1 MVDIMEIIGAEMPQL
16 ADMVDELK
24 DEITL
29 LKQIKTIF
37 NANTLLR
44 HPMYIVTTAVDIPAS
59 STLQQPTKIL
69 DTSIAGSYGAR
80 LASVS
85 IAVDSIFQA
94 NYYWKLVIDG
104 VTSPTQPFIPFDPT
118 VNTFDLIPA
127 GTFYLLKP
135 GAGIHLY
142 AYNATGTTN
151 DGHASIYV
159 SADLIDNQ
167 NEYNILQGLI

>member
-1 MVDIMEIIGAEMPQL
+1 MGIVGTEIPEM

-24 DEITL
+24 DEIEL
-29 LKQIKTIF
+29 LKQLKTIF
-37 NANTLLR
+37 NTNTMLR
-44 HPMYIVTTAVDIPAS
+44 HPMYLVTTAVDVPAS
-59 STLQQPTKIL
+59 STLQNPKAIL
-69 DTSIAGSYGAR
+69 DTAVAGSYGAR

-94 NYYWKLVIDG
+94 NYYWKLVVDG
-104 VTSPTQPFIPFDPT
+104 VTSPTQPFIPYDPT
-118 VNTFDLIPA
+118 VNTFDLIPS

-135 GAGIHLY
+135 GAGIHFY
-142 AYNATGTTN
+142 AYNATGTTS

>member
-1 MVDIMEIIGAEMPQL
+1 MGIIEAEMPQL

-29 LKQIKTIF
+29 LKQIKLIF
-37 NANTLLR
+37 NTNTLLR
-44 HPMYIVTTAVDIPAS
+44 HPMYLVTTAVDVSAL
-59 STLQQPTKIL
+59 STLQSPATLL
-69 DTSIAGSYGAR
+69 DTAVAGSYGAR

-85 IAVDSIFQA
+85 IAVDAVFQA
-94 NYYWKLVIDG
+94 NYYWKLVVDG

-118 VNTFDLIPA
+118 VNTFDLIPS

-135 GAGIHLY
+135 GAGIHFY
-142 AYNATGTTN
+142 AYNATGTTS

>member
-1 MVDIMEIIGAEMPQL
+1 MGIVGAEIPEM

-29 LKQIKTIF
+29 LKQIKLIF
-37 NANTLLR
+37 NTNTLLR
-44 HPMYIVTTAVDIPAS
+44 HPMYLVTTAVDVPAS
-59 STLQQPTKIL
+59 STLQNPATIL
-69 DTSIAGSYGAR
+69 NTSVAGSYGAR

-94 NYYWKLVIDG
+94 NYYWKLVVDG
-104 VTSPTQPFIPFDPT
+104 VTSPAQPFVPFDPT

-135 GAGIHLY
+135 GAGIHFY
-142 AYNATGTTN
+142 AYNETGTTS

>member
-1 MVDIMEIIGAEMPQL
+1 MGILEAEMPAL
-16 ADMVDELK
+16 ADLVDELK

-29 LKQIKTIF
+29 LKQLKTIF

-44 HPMYIVTTAVDIPAS
+44 HPMYIVTTAVDVPAS
-59 STLQQPTKIL
+59 STLQNPKTIL
-69 DTSIAGSYGAR
+69 DTAIAGSYGAR

-85 IAVDSIFQA
+85 IAVDAVFQA
-94 NYYWKLVIDG
+94 NYYWKLVVDG

-118 VNTFDLIPA
+118 VNTFDLIPS

-135 GAGIHLY
+135 GAGIHFY

>member
-1 MVDIMEIIGAEMPQL
+1 MGIVLSQTPEF

-29 LKQIKTIF
+29 LKQIKLIF
-37 NANTLLR
+37 NTNTLLR
-44 HPMYIVTTAVDIPAS
+44 HPMYLVTTAVDVPAG
-59 STLQQPTKIL
+59 STLQSPATIL
-69 DTSIAGSYGAR
+69 NTAVAGSYGAR

-85 IAVDSIFQA
+85 IAVDAIFQA
-94 NYYWKLVIDG
+94 NYYWKLVVDG

-118 VNTFDLIPA
+118 VNTFDLIPS

-135 GAGIHLY
+135 GAGVHFY
-142 AYNATGTTN
+142 AYNATGTTS

-167 NEYNILQGLI
+167 DEYNILQGLI

>member
-1 MVDIMEIIGAEMPQL
+1 MGIVLSQTPEF
-16 ADMVDELK
+16 ADMIDELK
-24 DEITL
+24 DEITI

-37 NANTLLR
+37 NTNTLLR
-44 HPMYIVTTAVDIPAS
+44 HPMYIVTTAVDVPAS
-59 STLQQPTKIL
+59 STLQNPKTIL
-69 DTSIAGSYGAR
+69 DTAIAGSYGAR

-85 IAVDSIFQA
+85 IAVDAIFQA
-94 NYYWKLVIDG
+94 NYYWKLVVDG
-104 VTSPTQPFIPFDPT
+104 ITSPTQPFIPFDPT
-118 VNTFDLIPA
+118 VNTFDLIPS

-135 GAGIHLY
+135 GAGIHFY

>member
-1 MVDIMEIIGAEMPQL
+1 MGIVLSQTPEF

-24 DEITL
+24 DEIEL
-29 LKQIKTIF
+29 LKQIKLIF
-37 NANTLLR
+37 NTNTLLR
-44 HPMYIVTTAVDIPAS
+44 HPMYLVTTAVDVPAS
-59 STLQQPTKIL
+59 STLQNPKAIL
-69 DTSIAGSYGAR
+69 DTAVAGSYGAR

-85 IAVDSIFQA
+85 IAVDAVFQA
-94 NYYWKLVIDG
+94 NYYWKLVVDG

-135 GAGIHLY
+135 GAGVHFY
-142 AYNATGTTN
+142 AYNATGITS

>member
-1 MVDIMEIIGAEMPQL
+1 MGIVGAEIPEM

-29 LKQIKTIF
+29 LKQIKLIF
-37 NANTLLR
+37 NTNTLLR
-44 HPMYIVTTAVDIPAS
+44 HPMYLVTTAVDVPAS
-59 STLQQPTKIL
+59 STLQNPATIL
-69 DTSIAGSYGAR
+69 NTSVAGSYGAR

-94 NYYWKLVIDG
+94 NYYWKLVVDG
-104 VTSPTQPFIPFDPT
+104 VTSPAQPFVPFDPT

-135 GAGIHLY
+135 GAGIHFY
-142 AYNATGTTN
+142 AYNETGTTS
-151 DGHASIYV
+151 DGNASIYV